1 MLRPI
6 WLGRNENLLF
16 PPAISHAVN
25 EEGKTQRKCATGSSV
40 AAQHD
45 AALNSTCH
53 RFLPMLG
60 CCLLQRASE
69 HIATFL
75 LYPSNWIRCLFALP
89 SPLWASF
96 ERNFSERLVLDR
108 SMSSQGSTGRTFL
121 GRFVALFA
129 KSFILR

>member
-60 CCLLQRASE
+60 CCLLLRAYRNFFTLSQQLD
-69 HIATFL
+69 TV
-75 LYPSNWIRCLFALP
+75 SIRFALA
-89 SPLWASF
+89 PLG
-96 ERNFSERLVLDR
+96 LV
-108 SMSSQGSTGRTFL
+108 
-121 GRFVALFA
+121 
-129 KSFILR
+129 